1 MKKHS
6 VILDDTYLFF
16 FFCFYNRFSFK
27 DFRSAGFMDATERS
41 LKVALPYLIN
51 GVTLLAATAPA
62 LYFLLTK
69 GKDIIS
75 FDRCC
80 HLVFDDADMV
90 LKEHGEATKKLF
102 NFYQESVQRATTGNN
117 FIPRQVKQRY

>member
-1 MKKHS
+1 
-6 VILDDTYLFF
+6 
-16 FFCFYNRFSFK
+16 
-27 DFRSAGFMDATERS
+27 MDATERS